1 MTKITHVLFANAAKS
16 CFNCHIIKPN
26 PFKMKKTVIYLA
38 IAAVVFS
45 FSACTKEQTALNQL
59 HGTWKLTSSLDQ
71 FGNPPLAVA
80 GVSSE
85 TLVTFFLCDDK
96 DQEDCEGTIKTT
108 TTNTNFVPADVDINS
123 SRFDYSVFE
132 KKQLVWGG
140 TVYEIEK
147 LTKKDLVFHP
157 VSQPLATKTYE
168 KE

>member
-1 MTKITHVLFANAAKS
+1 MFCLPMLFGITCIATFLN
-16 CFNCHIIKPN
+16 PN

-38 IAAVVFS
+38 IAAVVFT
-45 FSACTKEQTALNQL
+45 FSSCTKEQTALNQL

-71 FGNPPLAVA
+71 FGNPPIAVA
-80 GVSSE
+80 GISSE

-108 TTNTNFVPADVDINS
+108 TTNSNVVPADVDINS

-132 KKQLVWGG
+132 KKQLIWGG
-140 TVYEIEK
+140 NVYEIEK